1 MQKYFTVDDH
11 IKAFEHTLAK
21 GQSIVSKAG
30 GEICSTKPDS
40 ETWSI
45 SEILDHINFVDGLY
59 IDLISNKFQRKDYK
73 PTGRQKFKHRLWV
86 RLTCKFFEPP
96 YKIKFKVPGDNE
108 PNADLPVD
116 EVLRSYKEKREQLI
130 ELAEKGRGLALDEIT
145 VKSPLSDM
153 LKLRISEA
161 FSFLATHQRRHLW
174 QAHKVLES
182 IGISV
187 DTEISNIK

>member
-21 GQSIVSKAG
+21 GQSIFSQAG
-30 GEICSTKPDS
+30 AEICSKKPDS

-59 IDLISNKFQRKDYK
+59 IDLISNKFQQKDYK
-73 PTGRQKFKHRLWV
+73 PTGRKKFKHRFWV

-108 PNADLPVD
+108 TNADLPID
-116 EVLRSYKEKREQLI
+116 EVFRSYKEKREQLI

-161 FSFLATHQRRHLW
+161 LSFLACHQRRHLW
-174 QAHKVLES
+174 QAEQVLEQVS
-182 IGISV
+182 
-187 DTEISNIK
+187 